1 MVAMW
6 IFIGTGFTGAL
17 TLSFLLRLVYR
28 AITTPPSVGA
38 HFSPKGGVTEVVV
51 SELGRARREVLV
63 LAYSFT
69 SQPIAKALVE
79 AKMRGVHVD
88 IILDHSNE
96 LEEHSDLHFFM
107 QQGLTPTIDAHHAI
121 AHNKV
126 MIIDGRTILTGSFN
140 FTNQAENENAENLL
154 VLKGHPE
161 LVKLYKANFHVH
173 KEHARAAEPK
183 VQPADPSAKP
193 AIGKPAAHHGKVPAI
208 PIDSTTKHAA

>member
-1 MVAMW
+1 MVTMW
-6 IFIGTGFTGAL
+6 VFIATGFTGAL
-17 TLSFLLRLVYR
+17 TLAFLFRLLRRSL
-28 AITTPPSVGA
+28 ASMPSVGA
-38 HFSPKGGVTEVVV
+38 HFSPKGGVTDLVV

-79 AKMRGVHVD
+79 AKTRGVHVE

-96 LEEHSDLHFFM
+96 LDAHSDLHFFLE
-107 QQGLTPTIDAHHAI
+107 QKLTPVIDAHHAI

-154 VLKGHPE
+154 VIKGHPE
-161 LVKLYKANFHVH
+161 LVKLYLNNFHAH

-183 VQPADPSAKP
+183 VAPVTKP
-193 AIGKPAAHHGKVPAI
+193 AAAPAAKPAAHQKVPAI
-208 PIDSTTKHAA
+208 HIDNTPKHAA